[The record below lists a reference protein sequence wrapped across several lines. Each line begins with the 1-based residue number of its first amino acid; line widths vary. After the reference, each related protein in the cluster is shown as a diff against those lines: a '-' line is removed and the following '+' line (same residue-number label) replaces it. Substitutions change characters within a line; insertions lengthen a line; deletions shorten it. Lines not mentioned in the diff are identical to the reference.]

1 MFYSILAFLLTV
13 ILGFTIAAFMGIL
26 VKLGLFVISFFVIG
40 QKTMVRHFIK
50 VAQPIDFVASITH
63 GWMAVW
69 LGRMMFREF
78 DVTID
83 LFLPVSLLLLF
94 LWSDFNRVR
103 RRKQMIS
110 MKSEF
115 KVKISDELNITENM
129 NAEQIGIQEKMKEMV
144 YSSSV
149 ITMIGKATGII
160 LAAMNLIGLDTG
172 FGG

>member
-13 ILGFTIAAFMGIL
+13 ILGFTIAALIAVL
-26 VKLGLFVISFFVIG
+26 AKLILFVFSFFIIG
-40 QKTMVRHFIK
+40 QKKMVHHFTKI
-50 VAQPIDFVASITH
+50 AQPIDFIASIIH

-103 RRKQMIS
+103 RRKQLIDV
-110 MKSEF
+110 KSEF
-115 KVKISDELNITENM
+115 KVEISDELNITDNM
-129 NAEQIGIQEKMKEMV
+129 SGEQISVQKQMKQMV

-160 LAAMNLIGLDTG
+160 LAAMNLIGLHTG